1 MTIDEQ
7 LTSLADDIYNMAGDK
22 IKEGEKPFAI
32 AAVFIM
38 IALQI
43 YKTSLSEEEY
53 NLMVDSISENRDNI
67 KSLPEMVKDTSLG
80 KFHSFH

>member
-53 NLMVDSISENRDNI
+53 NLMVDSISENRDKI